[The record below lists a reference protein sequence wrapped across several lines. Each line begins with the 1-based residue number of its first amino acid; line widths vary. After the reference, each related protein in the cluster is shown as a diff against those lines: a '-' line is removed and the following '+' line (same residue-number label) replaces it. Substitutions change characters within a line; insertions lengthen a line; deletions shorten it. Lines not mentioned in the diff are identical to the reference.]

1 MKINKIKING
11 FGKISQKEM
20 ELADN
25 INIISGNNEAGKSS
39 LLKFISCMFYGA
51 LKNKNGKEI
60 SDFDKYK
67 PWHTEEFSGKIQ
79 YTLDDGKQYEVYRD
93 FKKKNPVIY
102 DNNQQDISKDFEID
116 KSRGIEFFTEQT
128 GIDEETF
135 FNTAISEQEGTRL
148 SKNGQNGIIQKLSNM
163 ASTGDDNISY
173 KKSFDKLSKMQIEK
187 VGTERSSQ
195 RPLNIITNKINEL
208 NVKRKALQNTIDTM
222 QNSISSK
229 DTSEK
234 ELIEEKEK
242 NNFLKNLKSN
252 CENNRIKIAEV
263 NVNKNLEKEY
273 EEKIEFL
280 NDKIDENAES
290 NIKKKKINFIPYYII
305 SIIFVILG
313 IALYILLRNV
323 VYSAICLIPVI
334 ICIGIAVFKNIKN
347 QKEVKAKID
356 ELSDIRNNI
365 SKEIKILT
373 ETKENKKKEYEQK
386 YKDLMNEI
394 EANKDKLKKEYI
406 SKVNANY
413 VLEALEYSY
422 EEISQEL
429 EDNENRIHTL
439 EFKLHTIRSDI
450 ESLNTQIEEC
460 TQVEE
465 EIEIAVSERDNL
477 LKLNNSFEL
486 AKECLQSAYEEVKQ
500 SISPKFTK
508 NLGNTIKTISN
519 SKYVNVK
526 LNDIDGLVAEVETGE
541 YLPINRLSTGTIDQ
555 MYLALRLSA
564 LSEISKE
571 KMPIIL
577 DETFAYFDD
586 ERLCNILQYIKEEY
600 SEYQI
605 LIFTCSDR
613 EKEALDKV
621 GIKYNICKM

>member
-11 FGKISQKEM
+11 FGKISQKEI
-20 ELADN
+20 ELDDN

-51 LKNKNGKEI
+51 SKNKNGKEI

-116 KSRGIEFFTEQT
+116 KLRGIEFFTEQT

-173 KKSFDKLSKMQIEK
+173 KKSFDRLSKMQIEK

-280 NDKIDENAES
+280 NEKIDENAES
-290 NIKKKKINFIPYYII
+290 NIKKKKINFIPYYIV
-305 SIIFVILG
+305 SVIFVILG

-347 QKEVKAKID
+347 QKEIKAKID

-386 YKDLMNEI
+386 YNDLMNEI

-564 LSEISKE
+564 LSEISNE

>member
-11 FGKISQKEM
+11 FGKISQKEI
-20 ELADN
+20 ELDDN

-51 LKNKNGKEI
+51 SKNKNGKEI

-173 KKSFDKLSKMQIEK
+173 KKSFDRLSKMQIEK

-234 ELIEEKEK
+234 ELTEEKEK

-280 NDKIDENAES
+280 NEKIDENAES
-290 NIKKKKINFIPYYII
+290 NIKKKKFNFIPYYIV
-305 SIIFVILG
+305 SVIFVILG

-347 QKEVKAKID
+347 QKEIKAKID

-519 SKYVNVK
+519 NKYVNVK

-564 LSEISKE
+564 LSEISNE

>member
-51 LKNKNGKEI
+51 SKNKNGKEI

-280 NDKIDENAES
+280 NEKIDENAES
-290 NIKKKKINFIPYYII
+290 NIKKKKINFIPYYIV
-305 SIIFVILG
+305 SVIFVILG

-347 QKEVKAKID
+347 QKEIKAKID

-386 YKDLMNEI
+386 YNDLMNEI

-564 LSEISKE
+564 LSEISNE

>member
-11 FGKISQKEM
+11 FGKISQKEI
-20 ELADN
+20 ELDDN

-51 LKNKNGKEI
+51 SKNKNGKEI

-173 KKSFDKLSKMQIEK
+173 KKSFDRLSKMQIEK

-234 ELIEEKEK
+234 ELTEEKEK

-280 NDKIDENAES
+280 NEKIDENAES
-290 NIKKKKINFIPYYII
+290 NIKKKKINFIPYYIVSVI
-305 SIIFVILG
+305 SVILG
-313 IALYILLRNV
+313 IALYILLKNV
-323 VYSAICLIPVI
+323 VYSVICLIPVI

-347 QKEVKAKID
+347 QKEIKAKID

-519 SKYVNVK
+519 NKYVNVK

-564 LSEISKE
+564 LSEISNE

>member
-11 FGKISQKEM
+11 FGKISQKEI
-20 ELADN
+20 ELDDN

-51 LKNKNGKEI
+51 SKNKNGKEI

-280 NDKIDENAES
+280 NEKIDENAES
-290 NIKKKKINFIPYYII
+290 NIKKKKINFIPYYIV
-305 SIIFVILG
+305 SVIFVILG
-313 IALYILLRNV
+313 IALYILLKNV

-347 QKEVKAKID
+347 QKEIKAKID

-386 YKDLMNEI
+386 YNDLMNEI

-413 VLEALEYSY
+413 VLETLEYSY
-422 EEISQEL
+422 EEINQEL

-450 ESLNTQIEEC
+450 ESLNTQIEDC

-564 LSEISKE
+564 LSEISNE

>member
-11 FGKISQKEM
+11 FGKISQKEI
-20 ELADN
+20 ELDDN

-51 LKNKNGKEI
+51 SKNKNGKEI

-79 YTLDDGKQYEVYRD
+79 YILDDGKQYEVYRD

-173 KKSFDKLSKMQIEK
+173 KKSFDRLSKMQIEK

-234 ELIEEKEK
+234 ELTEEKEK

-280 NDKIDENAES
+280 NEKIDENAES
-290 NIKKKKINFIPYYII
+290 NIKKKKFNFIPYYIV
-305 SIIFVILG
+305 SVIFVILG

-347 QKEVKAKID
+347 QKEIKAKID

-519 SKYVNVK
+519 NKYVNVK

-564 LSEISKE
+564 LSEISNE

>member
-11 FGKISQKEM
+11 FGKISQKEI
-20 ELADN
+20 ELDDN

-51 LKNKNGKEI
+51 SKNKNGKEI

-173 KKSFDKLSKMQIEK
+173 KKSFDRLSKMQIEK

-234 ELIEEKEK
+234 ELTEEKEK

-280 NDKIDENAES
+280 NEKIDENAES
-290 NIKKKKINFIPYYII
+290 NIKKKKFNFIPYYIV
-305 SIIFVILG
+305 SVIFVILG

-347 QKEVKAKID
+347 QKEIKAKID

-564 LSEISKE
+564 LSEISNE

>member
-51 LKNKNGKEI
+51 SKNKNGKEI

-93 FKKKNPVIY
+93 FKKKNSVIY

-564 LSEISKE
+564 LSEISNE

-621 GIKYNICKM
+621 EIKYNICKM

>member
-11 FGKISQKEM
+11 FGKISQKEI
-20 ELADN
+20 ELDDN

-51 LKNKNGKEI
+51 SKNKNGKEI

-173 KKSFDKLSKMQIEK
+173 KKSFDRLSKMQIEK

-234 ELIEEKEK
+234 ELTEEKEK

-280 NDKIDENAES
+280 NEKIDENAES
-290 NIKKKKINFIPYYII
+290 NIKKKKFNFIPYYIV
-305 SIIFVILG
+305 SVIFVILG
-313 IALYILLRNV
+313 IALYILLKNV
-323 VYSAICLIPVI
+323 VYSAICLIAVI

-347 QKEVKAKID
+347 QKEIKAKID

-386 YKDLMNEI
+386 YNDLMNEI

-564 LSEISKE
+564 LSEISNE

>member
-51 LKNKNGKEI
+51 SKNKNGKEI

-290 NIKKKKINFIPYYII
+290 NIKKKKINFIPYYIV

-313 IALYILLRNV
+313 IALYIFLRNI

-347 QKEVKAKID
+347 QKEIKVKID

-386 YKDLMNEI
+386 YNDLMNEI

-564 LSEISKE
+564 LSEISNE

>member
-11 FGKISQKEM
+11 FGKISQKEI
-20 ELADN
+20 ELDDN
-25 INIISGNNEAGKSS
+25 INIISGINEAGKSS
-39 LLKFISCMFYGA
+39 LLKFISCLFYGA
-51 LKNKNGKEI
+51 SKNKNGKEI

-79 YTLDDGKQYEVYRD
+79 YILDDGKQYEVYRD

-173 KKSFDKLSKMQIEK
+173 KKSFDRLSKMQIEK

-234 ELIEEKEK
+234 ELTEEKEK

-280 NDKIDENAES
+280 NEKIDENAES
-290 NIKKKKINFIPYYII
+290 NIKKKKFNFIPYYIV
-305 SIIFVILG
+305 SVIFVILG

-347 QKEVKAKID
+347 QKEIKAKID

-519 SKYVNVK
+519 NKYVNVK

-564 LSEISKE
+564 LSEISNE

>member
-11 FGKISQKEM
+11 FGKISQKEI
-20 ELADN
+20 ELDDN

-51 LKNKNGKEI
+51 SKNKNGKEI

-173 KKSFDKLSKMQIEK
+173 KKSFDRLSKMQIEK

-234 ELIEEKEK
+234 ELTEEKEK

-280 NDKIDENAES
+280 NEKIDENAES
-290 NIKKKKINFIPYYII
+290 NIKKKKFNFIPYYIV
-305 SIIFVILG
+305 SVIFVILG
-313 IALYILLRNV
+313 IALYILLKNV
-323 VYSAICLIPVI
+323 VYSAICLIAVI

-347 QKEVKAKID
+347 QKEIKAKID

-386 YKDLMNEI
+386 YNDLMNEI

-564 LSEISKE
+564 LSEISNE

-621 GIKYNICKM
+621 EIKYNICKM

>member
-11 FGKISQKEM
+11 FGKISQKEI
-20 ELADN
+20 ELDDN

-51 LKNKNGKEI
+51 SKNKNGKEI

-173 KKSFDKLSKMQIEK
+173 KKSFDRLSKMQIEK

-234 ELIEEKEK
+234 ELTEEKEK

-280 NDKIDENAES
+280 NEKIDENAES
-290 NIKKKKINFIPYYII
+290 NIKKKKINFIPYYIVSVI
-305 SIIFVILG
+305 LVILG
-313 IALYILLRNV
+313 IALYILLKNV

-347 QKEVKAKID
+347 QKEIKAKID

-386 YKDLMNEI
+386 YNDLMNEI

-519 SKYVNVK
+519 NKYVNVK

-564 LSEISKE
+564 LSEISNE

>member
-11 FGKISQKEM
+11 FGKISQKEI
-20 ELADN
+20 ELDDN

-51 LKNKNGKEI
+51 SKNKNGKEI

-234 ELIEEKEK
+234 ELTEEKEK

-280 NDKIDENAES
+280 NEKIDENAES
-290 NIKKKKINFIPYYII
+290 NIKKKKINFIPYYIV
-305 SIIFVILG
+305 SVIFVILG
-313 IALYILLRNV
+313 IALYILLKNV

-334 ICIGIAVFKNIKN
+334 ICIGITVFKNIKN
-347 QKEVKAKID
+347 QKEIKAKID
-356 ELSDIRNNI
+356 ELADIRNNI

-386 YKDLMNEI
+386 YNDLMNEI

-422 EEISQEL
+422 EEISQEI

-519 SKYVNVK
+519 NKYVNVK

-564 LSEISKE
+564 LSEISNE

>member
-11 FGKISQKEM
+11 FGKISQKEI
-20 ELADN
+20 ELDDN

-51 LKNKNGKEI
+51 SKNKNGKEI

-79 YTLDDGKQYEVYRD
+79 YILDDGKQYEVYRD

-173 KKSFDKLSKMQIEK
+173 KKSFDRLSKMQIEK

-234 ELIEEKEK
+234 ELTEEKEK

-280 NDKIDENAES
+280 NEKIDENAES
-290 NIKKKKINFIPYYII
+290 NIKKKKINFIPYYIV
-305 SIIFVILG
+305 SVIFVILG

-347 QKEVKAKID
+347 QKEIKAKID

-519 SKYVNVK
+519 NKYVNVK

-564 LSEISKE
+564 LSEISNE

>member
-11 FGKISQKEM
+11 FGKISQKEI
-20 ELADN
+20 ELDDN

-51 LKNKNGKEI
+51 SKNKNGKEI

-208 NVKRKALQNTIDTM
+208 NVKRKALQNAIDTM

-234 ELIEEKEK
+234 ELSEEKEK

-280 NDKIDENAES
+280 NEKIDENAES
-290 NIKKKKINFIPYYII
+290 NIKKKKINFIPYYIV
-305 SIIFVILG
+305 SVIFVILG

-347 QKEVKAKID
+347 QKEIKAKID

-373 ETKENKKKEYEQK
+373 ETKENKKKEVFQ
-386 YKDLMNEI
+386 
-394 EANKDKLKKEYI
+394 
-406 SKVNANY
+406 
-413 VLEALEYSY
+413 
-422 EEISQEL
+422 
-429 EDNENRIHTL
+429 
-439 EFKLHTIRSDI
+439 
-450 ESLNTQIEEC
+450 
-460 TQVEE
+460 
-465 EIEIAVSERDNL
+465 
-477 LKLNNSFEL
+477 
-486 AKECLQSAYEEVKQ
+486 
-500 SISPKFTK
+500 
-508 NLGNTIKTISN
+508 
-519 SKYVNVK
+519 NV
-526 LNDIDGLVAEVETGE
+526 
-541 YLPINRLSTGTIDQ
+541 
-555 MYLALRLSA
+555 
-564 LSEISKE
+564 
-571 KMPIIL
+571 
-577 DETFAYFDD
+577 
-586 ERLCNILQYIKEEY
+586 
-600 SEYQI
+600 
-605 LIFTCSDR
+605 
-613 EKEALDKV
+613 
-621 GIKYNICKM
+621 

>member
-11 FGKISQKEM
+11 FGKISQKEI
-20 ELADN
+20 ELDDN

-51 LKNKNGKEI
+51 SKNKNGKEI

-173 KKSFDKLSKMQIEK
+173 KKSFDRLSKMQIEK

-234 ELIEEKEK
+234 ELTEEKEK

-280 NDKIDENAES
+280 NEKIDENAES
-290 NIKKKKINFIPYYII
+290 NIKKKKFNFIPYYIV
-305 SIIFVILG
+305 SVIFVILG

-347 QKEVKAKID
+347 QKEIKAKID

-486 AKECLQSAYEEVKQ
+486 SKECLQSAYEEVKQ

-519 SKYVNVK
+519 NKYVNVK

-564 LSEISKE
+564 LSEISNE

>member
-11 FGKISQKEM
+11 FGKISQKEI
-20 ELADN
+20 ELDDN

-51 LKNKNGKEI
+51 SKNKNGKEI

-173 KKSFDKLSKMQIEK
+173 KKSFDRLSKMQIEK

-234 ELIEEKEK
+234 ELTEEKEK

-280 NDKIDENAES
+280 NEKIDENAES
-290 NIKKKKINFIPYYII
+290 NIKKKKINFIPYYIV
-305 SIIFVILG
+305 SVIFVILG
-313 IALYILLRNV
+313 IALYILLKNV

-347 QKEVKAKID
+347 QKEIKAKID

-365 SKEIKILT
+365 LKEIKILT

-519 SKYVNVK
+519 NKYVNVK

-564 LSEISKE
+564 LSEISNE

-621 GIKYNICKM
+621 EIKYNICKM

>member
-51 LKNKNGKEI
+51 SKNKNGKEI

-290 NIKKKKINFIPYYII
+290 NIKKKKINFIPYYIV

-347 QKEVKAKID
+347 QKEIKAKID

-386 YKDLMNEI
+386 YNDLMNEI

-564 LSEISKE
+564 LSEISNE

>member
-11 FGKISQKEM
+11 FGKISQKEI
-20 ELADN
+20 ELDDN

-51 LKNKNGKEI
+51 SKNKNGKEI

-79 YTLDDGKQYEVYRD
+79 YTLDNGKQYEVYRD

-173 KKSFDKLSKMQIEK
+173 KKSFDRLSKMQIEK

-208 NVKRKALQNTIDTM
+208 NVKRKALQNAIDTM

-234 ELIEEKEK
+234 ELTEEKEK

-280 NDKIDENAES
+280 NEKIDENAES
-290 NIKKKKINFIPYYII
+290 NIKKKKINFIPYYIV
-305 SIIFVILG
+305 SVIFVILG

-347 QKEVKAKID
+347 QKEIKVKID

-386 YKDLMNEI
+386 YNDLMNEI

-422 EEISQEL
+422 EEINQEL

-519 SKYVNVK
+519 NKYVNVK

-564 LSEISKE
+564 LSEISNE

-621 GIKYNICKM
+621 GIKYYICKM

>member
-11 FGKISQKEM
+11 FGKISQKEI
-20 ELADN
+20 ELDDN

-51 LKNKNGKEI
+51 SKNKNGKEI

-173 KKSFDKLSKMQIEK
+173 KKSFDRLSKMQIEK

-234 ELIEEKEK
+234 ELTEEKEK

-280 NDKIDENAES
+280 NEKIDENAES
-290 NIKKKKINFIPYYII
+290 NIKKKKINFIPYYIV
-305 SIIFVILG
+305 SVIFVILG
-313 IALYILLRNV
+313 IALYILLKNV
-323 VYSAICLIPVI
+323 VYSVICLIPVI

-347 QKEVKAKID
+347 QKEIKAKID

-519 SKYVNVK
+519 NKYVNVK

-564 LSEISKE
+564 LSEISNE